1 MNKRVLRTSLIAI
14 LLLSCSHGTVVIPPN
29 EYGLPVVGQRR
40 LYHRLVAADPAQVL
54 VPVTQADPNIRLD
67 VRYATTDNFMKT
79 RLYPAPQAWA
89 RCEVALALARVQSAL
104 EPRGIGLKVF
114 DAYRP
119 YSVTVAM
126 WEPIRDPDFVADPAK
141 GSRHNRGAA
150 IDVTLVDLAS
160 GEELPMPTPYDDFT
174 PAASHEASD
183 LPLAAL
189 QNRAILR
196 AAMEAEGFEALSSEW
211 WHYDYRGWEKFPL
224 MNLSHSELEPQRA
237 ACPAAE
243 IP

>member
-1 MNKRVLRTSLIAI
+1 
-14 LLLSCSHGTVVIPPN
+14 
-29 EYGLPVVGQRR
+29 
-40 LYHRLVAADPAQVL
+40 
-54 VPVTQADPNIRLD
+54 
-67 VRYATTDNFMKT
+67 
-79 RLYPAPQAWA
+79 LYPEPEAWA
-89 RCEVALALARVQSAL
+89 RCEVALALGRVQTSL

-126 WEPIRDPDFVADPAK
+126 WEPIRDPDYVADPAK

-150 IDVTLVDLAS
+150 IDVTLVDLVS

-174 PAASHEASD
+174 PAASHQASD

-196 AAMEAEGFEALSSEW
+196 QVMEAEGFEALSSEW
-211 WHYDYRGWEKFPL
+211 WHFDYRGWERFPL
-224 MNLSHSELEPQRA
+224 MDLAHRELEPQRA
-237 ACPAAE
+237 SCPAD
-243 IP
+243 

>member
-1 MNKRVLRTSLIAI
+1 MNKRVLRIPLIV
-14 LLLSCSHGTVVIPPN
+14 LLFLGCSHGAAVIPPN
-29 EYGLPVVGQRR
+29 EYGLPVVGERR
-40 LYHRLVAADPAQVL
+40 LYNRLVEADPGQVL
-54 VPVTQADPNIRLD
+54 VPLTQADPNILLD
-67 VRYATTDNFMKT
+67 IRYASTDNFMKT
-79 RLYPAPQAWA
+79 KLYPAPQAWA
-89 RCEVALALARVQSAL
+89 RCEVALALARVQSSL

-126 WEPIRDPDFVADPAK
+126 WEPIRNPDYVADPAK

-150 IDVTLVDLAS
+150 IDVTLVDLAT

-174 PAASHEASD
+174 PAAGHAASD

-196 AAMEAEGFEALSSEW
+196 GAMEAEGFEALSSEW
-211 WHYDYRGWEKFPL
+211 WHYDFRGWETFPL
-224 MNLSHSELEPQRA
+224 MDLSHSELEPQRA
-237 ACPAAE
+237 TCPAAD
-243 IP
+243 

>member
-1 MNKRVLRTSLIAI
+1 MNKRVLRTPLIV
-14 LLLSCSHGTVVIPPN
+14 LLFLACSHGAVVIPPN
-29 EYGLPVVGQRR
+29 EYGLQVVGDRR
-40 LYHRLVAADPAQVL
+40 LYHRLIEADPGQVL
-54 VPVTQADPNIRLD
+54 VPLTQANSNIRLD
-67 VRYATTDNFMKT
+67 IRYATTDNFMKT
-79 RLYPAPQAWA
+79 RLYPRPEAWA
-89 RCEVALALARVQSAL
+89 RCEVALALARVQSSL

-126 WEPIRDPDFVADPAK
+126 WEPIRDPDYVADPAK

-150 IDVTLVDLAS
+150 IDVTLVDLAT

-174 PAASHEASD
+174 RAASHEASD

-196 AAMEAEGFEALSSEW
+196 GAMEAEGFEALSSEW
-211 WHYDYRGWEKFPL
+211 WHYDYRGWERFPL
-224 MNLSHSELEPQRA
+224 MDLSHRELEPQRA
-237 ACPAAE
+237 SCPTAD
-243 IP
+243 

>member
-1 MNKRVLRTSLIAI
+1 MNRRFPCGPLLALLVLA
-14 LLLSCSHGTVVIPPN
+14 CSHGGTAIPAN
-29 EYGLPVVGQRR
+29 EHGLPVVADAR
-40 LYHRLVAADPAQVL
+40 LHHRLVVSDPAHVL
-54 VPVTQADPNIRLD
+54 VPVTHAAPDIQLD
-67 VRYATTDNFMKT
+67 IRYATTDNFMKT
-79 RLYPAPQAWA
+79 RLYPQPEAWA
-89 RCEVALALARVQSAL
+89 RCDVALALARVQASL

-126 WEPIRDPDFVADPAK
+126 WEAIRDPDYVADPAK

-150 IDVTLVDLAS
+150 VDVTLIDLAT

-174 PAASHEASD
+174 LAAGHEASD

-196 AAMEAEGFEALSSEW
+196 QAMESEGFQALGSEW
-211 WHYDYRGWEKFPL
+211 WHYDYQGWERFPL
-224 MNLSHSELEPQRA
+224 MNLAHRELEPQRGP
-237 ACPAAE
+237 CPAAN
-243 IP
+243 